1 MQRAGWHKLGCGLGV
16 FLIALLAAP
25 AFIPGPAAA
34 QVSPVPPG
42 LVLPV
47 GATLKIWES
56 GATDFSQAGTVNR
69 ILAYKNS
76 YFSDPPQTYYAPFPA
91 NQGIPAIMPSQPLYF
106 VRMYA
111 PSANINQVG
120 GWVMR
125 ADQVRGLTPQ
135 QIRDRFALPAVP
147 TMITEVVVPPNVAAL
162 WTGYAGPIL
171 NPYWGQGGGQQTY
184 IMSKLTT
191 YYYNPAN
198 PALPLTDYTDNGGQY
213 YNYISTANYLH
224 GQALGPQALL
234 YKPTAGGGNPGRVA
248 AYLDQF
254 IPRPYSDLENVY
266 TLLDYL
272 NYSGYGPGPLR
283 AAMRQ
288 ISPERYDSF
297 STLGVRA
304 NLLFGD
310 ALMQRSQAL
319 RLGLAGGPEE
329 PAAAAPE
336 GLGRLAQLAY
346 VCGYSDP
353 RMVGPGMLPAQ
364 VGYRGIG
371 IWGRGVGEF
380 GSQGSSGDRTG
391 FGYNTGGF
399 VGGVDWQPRPDVILG
414 FGAAY
419 LGTALNWDQ
428 SGGNAQVNYGKFG
441 LYGSYFTPRWFMD
454 GVFSGGVDWAG
465 ANRNILIVSDS
476 GLMPMVNRQA
486 ASSQTGHDFTAQ
498 WRSGVNFSL
507 RNWCLTPMAGLAYI
521 YLHQNPFTETGAD
534 DLDLSV
540 RANEAQTLRS
550 TLGTRLARTFA
561 APAGYQIT
569 PEVQVGWAHD
579 FALDNRVINASLS
592 ELGGAFA
599 TNGFNGD
606 TDSLLV
612 GAGVTAQL
620 TSGLALTG
628 RYNAE
633 IGRSF
638 TSHMVNLG
646 VRYDF

>member
-1 MQRAGWHKLGCGLGV
+1 MERAGWHKLGCGLSF
-16 FLIALLAAP
+16 FLIALLAAT
-25 AFIPGPAAA
+25 AFFPGPAAA

-42 LVLPV
+42 LVLPI
-47 GATLKIWES
+47 GTTLKIWES
-56 GATDFSQAGTVNR
+56 GATDFSEAGTVNT
-69 ILAYKNS
+69 ILAYKNG
-76 YFSDPPQTYYAPFPA
+76 YFSQVPQTYYAPFPA
-91 NQGIPAIMPSQPLYF
+91 NQGVPEIMPSQPLYF

-111 PSANINQVG
+111 PAANITQVG

-135 QIRDRFALPAVP
+135 QIQNLFALPTVP
-147 TMITEVVVPPNVAAL
+147 TMITYVVVPANVAAL
-162 WTGYAGPIL
+162 WTGYAGPISG
-171 NPYWGQGGGQQTY
+171 WGQGGGQQSY

-191 YYYNPAN
+191 YYYNQAN
-198 PALPLTDYTDNGGQY
+198 PAVPLTDYTNNGGQY
-213 YNYISTANYLH
+213 YPYINSTTNYLH

-234 YKPTAGGGNPGRVA
+234 YSPTAGGGNPGRMA

-272 NYSGYGPGPLR
+272 NYVGYGPGPLR
-283 AAMRQ
+283 AAMQQ

-319 RLGLAGGPEE
+319 RLGLAGGPGES
-329 PAAAAPE
+329 AAAVPQD
-336 GLGRLAQLAY
+336 LGRLAQLAY

-353 RMVGPGMLPAQ
+353 RMVAPGILPAQ

-371 IWGRGVGEF
+371 IWARGVGEF

-391 FGYNTGGF
+391 FAYNTGGF
-399 VGGVDWQPRPDVILG
+399 VGGVDWQPRPDAILG

-419 LGTALNWDQ
+419 LGTGLSWDQ
-428 SGGNAQVNYGKFG
+428 SGGNATVNYGKFG

-465 ANRNILIVSDS
+465 ATRNILIVSDS
-476 GLMPMVNRQA
+476 SLMPVVNRQA
-486 ASSQTGHDFTAQ
+486 TSSQTGHDFTAQ

-507 RNWCLTPMAGLAYI
+507 QNWFLTPMAGLAYI

-534 DLDLSV
+534 SLDLSV

-550 TLGTRLARTFA
+550 TLGARLARTFG
-561 APAGYQIT
+561 APAGYKIS

-606 TDSLLV
+606 TDTLLV

-620 TSGLALTG
+620 TNGMALTG

-638 TSHMVNLG
+638 TSHMVSLG
-646 VRYDF
+646 MRFDF